1 MSYNECVYKNGVNE
15 AVDRDFREAVSYV
28 RVKLGENHI
37 FWKKGLKWSVIDI
50 ACVDR
55 VFRRVE
61 EVKTK
66 VCCGPANF
74 DIQKLVLV
82 LKDGENVEIRI
93 GDGTKREAEE
103 LFAKLQQIHPELKYG
118 K

>member
-1 MSYNECVYKNGVNE
+1 MSNNDYLYKSGLKE
-15 AVDRDFREAVSYV
+15 AVDCDFKEAVAYV
-28 RVKLGENHI
+28 RVKLGGKHI
-37 FWKKGLKWSVIDI
+37 FWKKGLKWNVISIDEVER
-50 ACVDR
+50 AY
-55 VFRRVE
+55 RRVE

-74 DIQKLVLV
+74 DIQKLILV
-82 LKDGENVEIRI
+82 LKNGENIEIRI

-103 LFAKLQQIHPELKYG
+103 LFAKMQQLHPELKYG